1 MLLQSE
7 FTNVLQSAKV
17 HTLAG
22 TAVCATLV
30 FGVGGWAATASVDEA
45 VVSPGLVVVQSSNK
59 LVQHQDGGTVVA
71 LMVAEG
77 DRVKAGDVVIRLDG
91 KQLTTELDVMRKR
104 IFELR
109 ARRTR
114 LTAELQGRAS
124 LSEADLVDT
133 AGQLSADSSLAEIV
147 AVQTSVF
154 RSRRD
159 TQTGRRAQLRE
170 RIKQLND
177 ENDGLGHLV
186 KTKASELDNLT
197 TELGALGTL
206 KKDNLVSSARYNAVF
221 RDRSRLEGEVAQVKA
236 DLARNRGR
244 IAETELQMHELD
256 ERFRTEILGELQT
269 IEGEYAQLVERRSA
283 AEDKVRRLEIKAPQS
298 GRVHELAVRTIGGV
312 VRSGETLLQIVPDT
326 DQLVVDVKIRANDID
341 RISQSMPARVR
352 FTGFNSRTT
361 PELLGRV
368 TSISADQ
375 TVVSENQQPFF
386 KARVVLNEGEVE
398 RLNGRSLLPGMQ
410 SEVLITSG
418 PRTVISYLMKPISDQ
433 MQRAM
438 REQ

>member
-7 FTNVLQSAKV
+7 FTSVLRSAKA

-22 TAVCATLV
+22 AAVCTALV
-30 FGVGGWAATASVDEA
+30 FGLGGWAATASVDAA
-45 VVSPGLVVVQSSNK
+45 VVSPGVVVVQSSNK
-59 LVQHQDGGTVVA
+59 LVQHQDGGTVAA

-77 DRVKAGDVVIRLDG
+77 DRVKAGDVIMRLDG
-91 KQLTTELDVMRKR
+91 KQITTELDVMRKR
-104 IFELR
+104 IFELD

-114 LTAELQGRAS
+114 LTAELRGRSS
-124 LSEADLVDT
+124 LTESDLDR
-133 AGQLSADSSLAEIV
+133 AGQMSADPSLAEII

-159 TQTGRRAQLRE
+159 TQDGRRAQLRE

-177 ENDGLGHLV
+177 EIDGLTDLA
-186 KTKASELDNLT
+186 KSKASEMENLN
-197 TELGALGTL
+197 TELATLAAL
-206 KKDNLVSSARYNAVF
+206 KKDNLVPGSRYNAVF
-221 RDRSRLEGEVAQVKA
+221 RDRSRLEGEIAQVKA
-236 DLARNRGR
+236 DLARDRGR
-244 IAETELQMHELD
+244 IAETELQTLELD
-256 ERFRTEILGELQT
+256 ERFRTDILGELQT
-269 IEGEYAQLVERRSA
+269 IEGEYAQLIERRSA
-283 AEDKVRRLEIKAPQS
+283 AEDKVRRLEIKAPQG
-298 GRVHELAVRTIGGV
+298 GRVHELAVHTIGGV
-312 VRSGETLLQIVPDT
+312 VRSGDTLLQIVPDT
-326 DQLVVDVKIRANDID
+326 DQLVIDVKIRANDID

-375 TVVSENQQPFF
+375 TVVAENQQPYF
-386 KARVVLNEGEVE
+386 KARVVLNEGEIE
-398 RLNGRSLLPGMQ
+398 RLNGRNLLPGMQ

-418 PRTVISYLMKPISDQ
+418 PRTVISYLMKPVSDQ
-433 MQRAM
+433 MHRAL